1 MENYKWIFA
10 SSRGSETE
18 MTEVICSV
26 DEAREYMLL
35 KIAAE
40 AEKLK
45 RRKIL
50 RRHNQL
56 SYASR

>member
-1 MENYKWIFA
+1 MEKYKWFFA
-10 SSRGSETE
+10 SSRGCEIET
-18 MTEVICSV
+18 TEITCSV